1 MVEVQ
6 RSGSIVRPAAV
17 TDLAT
22 ALPHLAPT
30 ERARFDRLI
39 HVSECVG
46 TLIPPPAMHRW
57 IEQFFGSVEA
67 VEEQK
72 IVKTTNLVTFEG
84 TLFNALRSSRP
95 MESHPPEDLQGIIAG
110 SEGDP
115 FCDPLAGTPE
125 DQFGRVSGTHA
136 LTASNVAKYD
146 GFHGV
151 VIYDHHDPLALTR
164 EAVIDYLEVGLR
176 WGHKALEADPEA
188 RYYFFM
194 WNCLWKSGASILH
207 GHAQVACTRGMHY
220 ARVEHLRRAALGY
233 RAAYGASYFDD
244 LYAAHAAVGLAVE
257 RDPLRLLVSLTPIK
271 EKEVWLLADAAGPA
285 LGDAIYRVLDC
296 YLHQLGV
303 TCFNVV
309 LYVPPLAAVPEDW
322 SGFPVIARIV
332 DRGALHNKTADMGA
346 MELYASSVVSSD
358 PFKLV
363 GYLRAAFAD

>member
-6 RSGSIVRPAAV
+6 RSRSIVRPAAV

-39 HVSECVG
+39 HISECVG
-46 TLIPPPAMHRW
+46 VLIPPPPMHRW
-57 IEQFFGSVEA
+57 IEGFFGSVEA
-67 VEEQK
+67 VERQK

-84 TLFNALRSSRP
+84 TLFNALRSARP
-95 MESHPPEDLQGIIAG
+95 MESHPPEDLGSIIAG

-125 DQFGRVSGTHA
+125 DQFGRVSGAHA
-136 LTASNVAKYD
+136 VTASNIAKYD

-164 EAVIDYLEVGLR
+164 EAVIDYLDVGLR
-176 WGHKALEADPEA
+176 WGHKALDAAPEA
-188 RYYFFM
+188 RYFFFM

-233 RAAYGASYFDD
+233 RAAYGANYFDD
-244 LYAAHAAVGLAVE
+244 LYAAHGAVGLAVE
-257 RDPLRLLVSLTPIK
+257 RDPVRVVVSLTPIK
-271 EKEVWLLADAAGPA
+271 EKEVWLLADAVGPA

-296 YLHQLGV
+296 YLHKLGV

-358 PFKLV
+358 PFQLV